1 MFRNEN
7 KPRHWTRQNA
17 ANSPLSL
24 AIGHS
29 TISPVLFVGVNSFW
43 NYPGGKFCCR
53 TLIFILL
60 LDKTC
65 HYVYRKIYFR
75 RFCFASLINKLS
87 LC

>member
-29 TISPVLFVGVNSFW
+29 TISPVLFVGVN
-43 NYPGGKFCCR
+43 
-53 TLIFILL
+53 IFLESPRWKILL
-60 LDKTC
+60 QNVDFYSIIRQDMSLRVQKNIFPE
-65 HYVYRKIYFR
+65 VL
-75 RFCFASLINKLS
+75 FCEFD
-87 LC
+87 